1 MKLVVCGGNRVG
13 GGAAVGGD
21 FPGVR
26 STFLRDEGRR
36 REKDPF

>member
-13 GGAAVGGD
+13 GAAVGVD